1 MRWRDDDGA
10 RWRLRQR
17 RLAWRRWVKPEIAF
31 ELFPGGLGQDP
42 ISLVIAIPGLIATA
56 VIVPFWLAELV
67 LRLVLAP
74 LATVLRLTSVVPY
87 RLELHRNGMPR
98 GTYTATGRS
107 ELVRLRRKLKDTHLA
122 KAGRSQSHPSKA

>member
-1 MRWRDDDGA
+1 MRWRDDDRT

-56 VIVPFWLAELV
+56 VIVPLWLAELV
-67 LRLVLAP
+67 LRLVFAP
-74 LATVLRLTSVVPY
+74 VATVLRLTGVIPY
-87 RLELHRNGMPR
+87 RLELYRDGKPH
-98 GTYTATGRS
+98 GTYTATGRG
-107 ELVRLRRKLKDTHLA
+107 ELVRLRRKLKDTHGA
-122 KAGRSQSHPSKA
+122 KAGRPQSHPGKA

>member
-1 MRWRDDDGA
+1 MRWRDDDGT

-17 RLAWRRWVKPEIAF
+17 RPAWRRWVKPEIAF

-56 VIVPFWLAELV
+56 VIVPLWLAELV

-74 LATVLRLTSVVPY
+74 VATVLRLTSVIPY
-87 RLELHRNGMPR
+87 RLELYRNGEPR
-98 GTYTATGRS
+98 GTYAPTGRS
-107 ELVRLRRKLKDTHLA
+107 DLVRLRRELKDTHLA
-122 KAGRSQSHPSKA
+122 KAGRSQSRPGKA

>member
-1 MRWRDDDGA
+1 MRWRDDDGT

-56 VIVPFWLAELV
+56 VIVPLWLAELV

-74 LATVLRLTSVVPY
+74 VATVLRLTSVVPY
-87 RLELHRNGMPR
+87 RLELYRNGEPR
-98 GTYTATGRS
+98 GTYAPTGRS
-107 ELVRLRRKLKDTHLA
+107 DLVRLRRELKDTHLA
-122 KAGRSQSHPSKA
+122 KAGRSQSRPGKA

>member
-1 MRWRDDDGA
+1 MRWRDDDGT

-56 VIVPFWLAELV
+56 VIVPLWLAELV

-74 LATVLRLTSVVPY
+74 VATVLRLAGVLPY
-87 RLELHRNGMPR
+87 RLELYRDGRPR
-98 GTYTATGRS
+98 GTYAPTGRA
-107 ELVRLRRKLKDTHLA
+107 ELVRLRRELKNTRLA
-122 KAGRSQSHPSKA
+122 KAGRSQTRPDEA

>member
-1 MRWRDDDGA
+1 MRWRDDDGT

-56 VIVPFWLAELV
+56 VIVPLWLAELV

-74 LATVLRLTSVVPY
+74 VATVLRLTSVIPY
-87 RLELHRNGMPR
+87 RLELYRDGEPR
-98 GTYTATGRS
+98 GTYAPAGRA
-107 ELVRLRRKLKDTHLA
+107 ELVRLRRELKDTHPSRA
-122 KAGRSQSHPSKA
+122 SRSQSHPSKA